1 MSRTCLA
8 VLAAALFA
16 AACASTFDFRR
27 EELFEDMSKRYG
39 RLIRWSEFEA
49 AKPYLAA
56 DASKERTAVPG
67 NVRVADYEVQQ
78 VAYTEGRQQV
88 LQTVKI
94 TYFKQDNPRLRTLE
108 DLQAW
113 EFSADKGAWFLKSGF
128 PDFQ

>member
-1 MSRTCLA
+1 MIRTCLA
-8 VLAAALFA
+8 VLAVALLT

-39 RLIRWSEFEA
+39 RLIRWSDFDA

-56 DASKERTAVPG
+56 DAPKERGTVSAG
-67 NVRVADYEVQQ
+67 VRVADYEVQR
-78 VAYTEGRQQV
+78 VAYTEGKRQV

-94 TYFKQDNPRLRTLE
+94 NYFKQDNPRLRTLE
-108 DLQAW
+108 DLQVW